1 MEVLSMRYLGF
12 FLASAVTL
20 GSAAPYGLAA
30 QTVPALPAA
39 KAGPAPV
46 APAGVAAA
54 PKADDDLPSG
64 TVPGSSQAAA
74 PKTDDDLPK
83 GTVPGS
89 SQTAAGNDWTFEEVM
104 GGNVKV
110 GPEVSP
116 VALGVV
122 AETDL
127 AASRIYAISSAVAG
141 ALAGQYVYD
150 QTATDKTP

>member
-1 MEVLSMRYLGF
+1 MRYLGF

-64 TVPGSSQAAA
+64 TVPGTVKPPHRRRTTTCRRGPFPAAVR
-74 PKTDDDLPK
+74 PLRVTT
-83 GTVPGS
+83 GR
-89 SQTAAGNDWTFEEVM
+89 
-104 GGNVKV
+104 
-110 GPEVSP
+110 
-116 VALGVV
+116 
-122 AETDL
+122 
-127 AASRIYAISSAVAG
+127 SRR
-141 ALAGQYVYD
+141 
-150 QTATDKTP
+150 